1 MGGDIR
7 YSMTRQT
14 LSFKIARDLV
24 FVNILSA
31 LLIAVIAFSP
41 DSSVRILLGSPFIL
55 LFPGYTLICALFP
68 REEDLDIVERLALC
82 AGLSIAVTSLIGLAL
97 NYTAFGI
104 TLYSVAVSL
113 FLFIFLMSLIAMY
126 RRITIKQNE
135 VFAPLTSANMS
146 GWHELRGIKAVFT
159 LFRDDNR
166 IIKLIATIAFVLIA
180 LAAIIIK
187 NTEYTGYETSIYKAI
202 PILAW
207 IFLIFGIICGICI
220 VVYNVY
226 TKEHEKNNK
235 WVLGLLLILLSD
247 VILLSL
253 PILRGYAFW
262 GRGDPFTHINTVL
275 NIISSSHTET
285 QLFYPIAPIYVT
297 ECYYIFGISVELLF
311 KYVPLLFAI
320 LFVIYMYLF
329 AKSVLPEKGQ
339 VILAT
344 VASTA
349 FLHGW
354 YISMTPNHLSNL
366 MLPLVFFVFFK
377 SYEQASH
384 LKMEFRTLLII
395 MIFLYGAF
403 HPVPAIALL
412 ILFIAIA
419 LFNKVYIDRDLKIS
433 RLNVTLILI
442 LVVWTITWISSFYV
456 WDATIRNIHLLM
468 TEGGP
473 TAFSRLEDQM
483 AYASEYGYSPFVI
496 FIKYY
501 NGVIVYFILALIA
514 FFSLMKEMRKNKN
527 LKTTYSLYS
536 PLIIYFL
543 ITIALFATNLPFGPL
558 RMMIYMIILCIVPV
572 GFLLDR
578 IIENTR
584 YSTKERFFTPA
595 LAAVFVISILAF
607 SSISGISTLYPS
619 PYVLKPNDQFSYSEL
634 NGQGWFLDSR
644 DTRTPLV
651 ALSFGGPLL
660 RRGIRSKIPPYHFN
674 YNNHTMLG
682 ESYTRSSYLTLNKQ
696 DRLLYTAVLPKIAE
710 FRWYAK
716 DFEKLEYDT
725 SVDKLYTSGG
735 CDIRRIHALGG

>member
-1 MGGDIR
+1 MTTNTTTVFKTMQDIA
-7 YSMTRQT
+7 
-14 LSFKIARDLV
+14 L
-24 FVNILSA
+24 VNILSA
-31 LLIAVIAFSP
+31 LLIAVIAFFP
-41 DSSVRILLGSPFIL
+41 DSPVRILLGLPFML
-55 LFPGYTLICALFP
+55 FFPGYTLICALFP
-68 REEDLDIVERLALC
+68 RNKDLDIVERLTLC
-82 AGLSIAVTSLIGLAL
+82 TGLSIAVTSLIGLAL

-104 TLYSVAVSL
+104 TLYSVVCSL
-113 FLFIFLMSLIAMY
+113 FLFMLMMSVVAVY
-126 RRITIKQNE
+126 RRSTITPTD
-135 VFAPLTSANMS
+135 VFAPLAAVNMS
-146 GWHELRGIKAVFT
+146 GWPEFRGLKTVFT

-166 IIKLIATIAFVLIA
+166 LIKLTATIAFILIA

-187 NTEYTGYETSIYKAI
+187 NTEYTGYETSVYNAI

-207 IFLIFGIICGICI
+207 IFLIIGIICGICI

-247 VILLSL
+247 VIILSL

-311 KYVPLLFAI
+311 KYIPLLFGI

-329 AKSVLPEKGQ
+329 AKSVLPKKGQ

-344 VASTA
+344 IASTA

-354 YISMTPNHLSNL
+354 YISLTPNHLSNL

-384 LKMEFRTLLII
+384 LKIEFRTLLII

-412 ILFIAIA
+412 ILFIAIE
-419 LFNKVYIDRDLKIS
+419 LFNTISIGKHINIS
-433 RLNVTLILI
+433 RLNATLILI

-456 WDATIRNIHLLM
+456 WESTIRNIHMLM
-468 TEGGP
+468 VEGGP
-473 TAFSRLEDQM
+473 TAFSQLEDQM
-483 AYASEYGYSPFVI
+483 AYASGYGYSPLVLFL
-496 FIKYY
+496 KYY
-501 NGVIVYFILALIA
+501 NGVIVYFMLVLIA
-514 FFSLMKEMRKNKN
+514 FFIIMKEQRKNKN

-536 PLIIYFL
+536 PLLIYLL
-543 ITIALFATNLPFGPL
+543 ITVVFFATNLPFGPL
-558 RMMIYMIILCIVPV
+558 RMMVYMIILCTVPV

-578 IIENTR
+578 LIENTR
-584 YSTKERFFTPA
+584 EDPKERFFTPA
-595 LAAVFVISILAF
+595 LAAVFVISILVF

-619 PYVLKPNDQFSYSEL
+619 PYVLKPNDQISYNEL
-634 NGQGWFLDSR
+634 KGQGWFLDSR
-644 DTRTPLV
+644 AISTPVV
-651 ALSFGGPLL
+651 ALSFGGPLV
-660 RRGIRSKIPPYHFN
+660 RRGIRSNIPPYHFE
-674 YNNHTMLG
+674 YNNHTLLG
-682 ESYTRSSYLTLNKQ
+682 ESYTKSSYLTLNKQ
-696 DRLLYTAVLPKIAE
+696 DRLLYTEVLPQIAD

-716 DFEKLEYDT
+716 DFEKLEHDT
-725 SVDKLYTSGG
+725 SVDKIYTSGE
-735 CDIRRIHALGG
+735 CDIRCIHALGE